1 MTSLSDIFGGDVDSL
16 SPEEAARR
24 SKTLFVR
31 GRVQLAEYEEGSG
44 ATGQIISAWE
54 AYQAYGLE
62 KLEEVVDYGS
72 AILLTAPHSSA
83 NAVQRRREAL
93 GLKRSVSRRLGV
105 SMQELEELE
114 SGSRDLPAAVVERV
128 GFNLGLDENQ
138 IGFRRADKPDAAI
151 STRLKTLQAESPGA
165 GLRAL
170 SANAVLVFAEAASIT
185 RVQNGLRS
193 WLGLPST
200 PGEFEPSK
208 NYGGP
213 DNPAWNVGYLLA
225 MQARQKL
232 GLGCGPITS
241 MRELLEETLG
251 VPVIQA
257 SLPVRVAGAAVATT
271 HHDGEHRGIV
281 LNTAGPNENPLVRR
295 ATLAHELGH
304 LLFDPPSELE
314 SVRVDSYR
322 TLDSNP
328 YEMVD
333 SYYVEQRAN
342 AFAIAFL
349 APLDAVRAAAP
360 PPIGLED
367 IALVMERFGISYTA
381 AKFHVHNA
389 HHRNEDVPE
398 DASSPSPSE
407 SWRGA
412 EDYALDYFP
421 IKSTPPQRRGSFAG
435 LVAESAA
442 RGLISIHS
450 AAKYLLCA
458 GDEAASG
465 LDAIRGL
472 CLYPIPASQRI

>member
-16 SPEEAARR
+16 PPEEAARR

-72 AILLTAPHSSA
+72 AIMLTAPRSSA

-93 GLKRSVSRRLGV
+93 GLKRESVSRRLGV
-105 SMQELEELE
+105 SMQELEEPE
-114 SGSRDLPAAVVERV
+114 SGSRDLSAAVVEKV

-138 IGFRRADKPDAAI
+138 IGFRRADRPDAAI
-151 STRLKTLQAESPGA
+151 STRLKILQAESPGA

-170 SANAVLVFAEAASIT
+170 SPNAVLAFAEAASIS
-185 RVQNGLRS
+185 RVQNRLRS
-193 WLGLPST
+193 WLGLAST
-200 PGEFEPSK
+200 PGEFEPST

-241 MRELLEETLG
+241 MRELAEETLG

-257 SLPVRVAGAAVATT
+257 RLPVGVAGATVATT

-281 LNTAGPNENPLVRR
+281 LNTVGPNENPLVRR
-295 ATLAHELGH
+295 ATLAHEFGH

-367 IALVMERFGISYTA
+367 IALVMERFGISHTA

-389 HHRNEDVPE
+389 HHRNEDIPE
-398 DASSPSPSE
+398 DASSASPSE
-407 SWRGA
+407 SWRSA

-421 IKSTPPQRRGSFAG
+421 IESTPPQRRGRFAG

-450 AAKYLLCA
+450 AANYLLCS
-458 GDEAASG
+458 GDEAAGG
-465 LDAIRGL
+465 LDAIRS
-472 CLYPIPASQRI
+472 LYPIPTSQTI